1 MKVPM
6 NRDFRSLLI
15 AGLIG
20 GAVALGASK
29 LIDRTP
35 SVIRFASGN
44 TATSRLASLA
54 ESGVDFTSVAEIANP
69 AVVHI
74 KATSSGRT
82 MGMGGSGDP
91 FEDFFGGRGMRMMPQ
106 QSSGSGV
113 IIASNGHIVTNN
125 HVVKDAQ
132 ELEVTLY
139 DNRTYKAEVIGVD
152 PTTDLAVIKIN
163 EKDLP
168 TLVIGNSDNV
178 RVGEWVMAVGN
189 PFNLTSTVTAGIV
202 SAKGRNINILR
213 ENAAIESFIQ
223 TDAAVN
229 PGNSG
234 GALVNMNGELIG
246 INTAIASQTGSYAGY
261 SFAVPSNIVGKV
273 VEDMIRYGKVQRAF
287 LGITIRNLD
296 NDLVEDLNLD
306 FNEGVYVDSV
316 VAGGSAAGAGI
327 KRKDVIVKIDDREVK
342 TVPELQEIIGRHRPG
357 DDVNVVVVRNGEE
370 KAIQVKLKT
379 LEGKTEVAAAD
390 PEEMSLKSLGA
401 DFETIPGSLAKK
413 LGVEGGVKI
422 KRLYP
427 GKLRTQTDV
436 REGFIITKANRKP
449 VNSVS
454 DLSEALKDSGD
465 GALIEGVYEDQ
476 KGKFF
481 YGFGM

>member
-1 MKVPM
+1 MVK
-6 NRDFRSLLI
+6 
-15 AGLIG
+15 
-20 GAVALGASK
+20 GA
-29 LIDRTP
+29 D
-35 SVIRFASGN
+35 
-44 TATSRLASLA
+44 
-54 ESGVDFTSVAEIANP
+54 
-69 AVVHI
+69 
-74 KATSSGRT
+74 
-82 MGMGGSGDP
+82 
-91 FEDFFGGRGMRMMPQ
+91 
-106 QSSGSGV
+106 
-113 IIASNGHIVTNN
+113 
-125 HVVKDAQ
+125 

-139 DNRTYKAEVIGVD
+139 DNRTFKAEVIGVD
-152 PTTDLAVIKIN
+152 PTTDLAVIKIDAK
-163 EKDLP
+163 ELP
-168 TLVIGNSDNV
+168 TLAIGNSDNV
-178 RVGEWVMAVGN
+178 RVGEWVVAVGN

-296 NDLVEDLNLD
+296 SDLANDLDLD
-306 FNEGVYVDSV
+306 FSEGVYVDSV

-357 DDVNVVVVRNGEE
+357 DEVRVVVVRNGEE
-370 KAIQVKLKT
+370 QAIQVKLKT
-379 LEGKTEVAAAD
+379 LEGKTEVVSAD
-390 PEEMSLKSLGA
+390 PEEQSLKSLGA
-401 DFETIPGSLAKK
+401 DFEDVPGNLAEK
-413 LGVEGGVKI
+413 LHIDGGVQI

-427 GKLRTQTDV
+427 GKLRSQTDV

-449 VNSVS
+449 VRNVK
-454 DLSEALKDSGD
+454 DLAEALKESGD
-465 GALIEGVYEDQ
+465 GALIEGVYENE